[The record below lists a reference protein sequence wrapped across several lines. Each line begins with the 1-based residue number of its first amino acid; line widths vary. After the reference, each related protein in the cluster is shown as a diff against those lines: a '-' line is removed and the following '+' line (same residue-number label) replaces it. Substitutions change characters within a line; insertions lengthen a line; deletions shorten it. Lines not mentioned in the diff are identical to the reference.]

1 MKALVT
7 KASECCFSEGK
18 ELEKQGKLKSKKV
31 TKSHFSQALKTIR
44 PSVQGKEKIRYEKT
58 RQELMLHPQHSNVQE
73 SILTLAVEHE
83 KSSQESVEMSVQKS
97 AIESV
102 KETNRLNSVEESVK
116 ESNQESVME
125 SIEESVGKCI
135 QSSKF
140 TSHSDKIETDGKG
153 FFLKKN
159 LFLLDSSIF
168 M

>member
-58 RQELMLHPQHSNVQE
+58 RQELMLHPQNSNIQE

-97 AIESV
+97 DIESV
-102 KETNRLNSVEESVK
+102 KETNRLNSVEESTK
-116 ESNQESVME
+116 ESVME

-140 TSHSDKIETDGKG
+140 TSHSDKIETDGKV
-153 FFLKKN
+153 FFLKN
-159 LFLLDSSIF
+159 LF
-168 M
+168 